1 MAEVAVALVVGLVV
15 GLSKTA
21 IPGAGL
27 LATPLVAEVFT
38 GRSVPGAALLVLLAA
53 DLFAVRWY
61 RESTRWDL
69 LRPLAMWVALGFAC
83 GTSFF
88 IAIGSADRPLEV
100 AFAVILLGMVA
111 LQLQRLARRA
121 APVAPTTGA
130 AAVYGTLGGF
140 TTFVSNNAGPV
151 LNSYLL
157 RLGLDKHELIGTS
170 AWFYF
175 AVNVAKI
182 PIYLTLGAATIGGSF
197 FTVDALRFFALA
209 LPGVIVGVFSGRA
222 LFPRLPQRMFQF
234 LVLGL
239 AALAAVRLL
248 TGT

>member
-1 MAEVAVALVVGLVV
+1 VTDAAVALLVGLVV

-38 GRSVPGAALLVLLAA
+38 GRAVPGAALLILLAA

-69 LRPLAMWVALGFAC
+69 LGPLVVWVALGFAA
-83 GTSFF
+83 GAAFF
-88 IAIGSADRPLEV
+88 VAIGTADRPLEV
-100 AFAVILLGMVA
+100 AIAVILLVMVG
-111 LQLQRLARRA
+111 LQLLRLARRSP
-121 APVAPTTGA
+121 PVTPTTSA
-130 AAVYGTLGGF
+130 AAIYGTIGGF

-175 AVNVAKI
+175 AVNMAKI
-182 PIYLTLGAATIGGSF
+182 PIYLTLGAVASGGSF
-197 FTVDALRFFALA
+197 FTTDALRFAALG
-209 LPGVIVGVFSGRA
+209 LPGVLVGVYTGRA
-222 LFPRLPQRMFQF
+222 VFPRLPQGVFQL

-239 AALAAVRLL
+239 ATVAAVRLL
-248 TGT
+248 TGA